1 LFPLKKVKFN
11 ANKFICMIQS
21 YFILFFFSEKKHV
34 LTNPDSGHLQEAL
47 EVANILNK
55 DGKLT
60 QNQVTYSKR

>member
-1 LFPLKKVKFN
+1 MPISLYVWFKV
-11 ANKFICMIQS
+11 
-21 YFILFFFSEKKHV
+21 ILFCSFFSEKKHV

>member
-1 LFPLKKVKFN
+1 
-11 ANKFICMIQS
+11 MIQS

>member
-1 LFPLKKVKFN
+1 MYDSKLF
-11 ANKFICMIQS
+11 
-21 YFILFFFSEKKHV
+21 YFVLFSEKKHV

-60 QNQVTYSKR
+60 QNQVTYRKR